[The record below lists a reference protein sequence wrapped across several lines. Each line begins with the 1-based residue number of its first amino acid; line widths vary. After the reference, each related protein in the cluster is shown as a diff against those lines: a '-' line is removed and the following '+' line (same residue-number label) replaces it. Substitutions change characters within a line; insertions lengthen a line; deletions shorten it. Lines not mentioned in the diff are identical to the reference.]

1 VVQKLINSSVVLAMF
16 WSSISYADNEV
27 SYGIGTGA
35 LTSGLGV
42 NAALRGD
49 NHMGYIAAGCI
60 AIGKSNDQGWILPC
74 GIGAGWI
81 QTDLLTKDNNH
92 HGLGLYVGP
101 VAKNKDDKAIYGI
114 GVTYVYFPQGVN
126 VEGWNFGV
134 TPATGR
140 EDGKAKGSLLINIGY
155 QF

>member
-1 VVQKLINSSVVLAMF
+1 MIRKLLMSFVVLAIF
-16 WSSISYADNEV
+16 WSSAGKAENEI

-60 AIGKSNDQGWILPC
+60 GIGYSNGQGWMLPC

-81 QTDLLTKDNNH
+81 QTDLLTNANNH
-92 HGLGLYVGP
+92 HGLGVYIGP
-101 VAKNKDDKAIYGI
+101 VGINADNKARYGV
-114 GVTYVYFPQGVN
+114 GVTYVYFMQGVN
-126 VEGWNFGV
+126 AKGWNFGF
-134 TPATGR
+134 TPATGQ
-140 EDGKAKGSLLINIGY
+140 ENGKAKSSLLINVGY